1 MQSDEE
7 EAHRILMLRYMIK
20 SELLDGRSVKY
31 VSTGHVLY
39 PEIHPGDECL
49 FDPVH
54 SFDTLCIGDIVA
66 CDVQSGKICV
76 NHIVGRCVGDRYWNT
91 KARKYTRRYFFI
103 GTPGVSLVGWAHE
116 HDIYGRLVEV
126 SYRTR

>member
-20 SELLDGRSVKY
+20 TDPLDGRSVKY
-31 VSTGHVLY
+31 VSTGHLLY

-54 SFDTLCIGDIVA
+54 NFDTLCIGDIVA

-76 NHIVGRCVGDRYWNT
+76 NHIVDMYTGGYYWNP
-91 KARKYTRRYFFI
+91 KARK
-103 GTPGVSLVGWAHE
+103 
-116 HDIYGRLVEV
+116 
-126 SYRTR
+126 